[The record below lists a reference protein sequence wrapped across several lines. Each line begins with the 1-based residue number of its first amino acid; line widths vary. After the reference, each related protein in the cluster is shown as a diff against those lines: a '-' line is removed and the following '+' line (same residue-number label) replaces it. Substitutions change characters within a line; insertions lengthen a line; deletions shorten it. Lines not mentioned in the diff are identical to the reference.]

1 MVSGLPLLTQ
11 DDSGYKL
18 DHSLSL
24 RLLKPFFDNVL
35 LEHVSLPHVLP
46 LAVHLVFLCAEG
58 VEGVILSR

>member
-46 LAVHLVFLCAEG
+46 LAVHLDFLLC
-58 VEGVILSR
+58 